1 MNKFRSTRNTRQR
14 VILSNKI
21 KQLESQDEW
30 VASDSTAKQL
40 DTAKEQKELVNLVI
54 GYKRY
59 RMEVEENAQK
69 KAELTAK
76 LKALKES
83 QKSPEDKIKEL
94 EAELSAMS
102 ETETLVQKHMRLLGI
117 SEEEAK
123 ALIEADKAIDKGEK
137 MDFDLTPEQAKNAK
151 KYAKTGTK
159 KPTVY
164 KFDTEKAK
172 NRKKDD
178 EKGEF
183 ISKIAEFIGKFVQ
196 NVEIVN
202 AEREISFEI
211 GENSYSLTLT
221 KHRKP
226 KK

>member
-1 MNKFRSTRNTRQR
+1 MAKINFTKEHFNEMCTLLMGMLLRNE
-14 VILSNKI
+14 VISSKLGTPINVVELLHTTTINSLNNIRLALSNKI

-30 VASDSTAKQL
+30 VASDSNARQL

-102 ETETLVQKHMRLLGI
+102 ETETFQ
-117 SEEEAK
+117 
-123 ALIEADKAIDKGEK
+123 
-137 MDFDLTPEQAKNAK
+137 Q
-151 KYAKTGTK
+151 
-159 KPTVY
+159 Y
-164 KFDTEKAK
+164 KED
-172 NRKKDD
+172 RYS
-178 EKGEF
+178 
-183 ISKIAEFIGKFVQ
+183 SKIK
-196 NVEIVN
+196 
-202 AEREISFEI
+202 RR
-211 GENSYSLTLT
+211 Y
-221 KHRKP
+221 
-226 KK
+226 